1 VLRIADEDD
10 LSSVIGPLQLAAAA
24 APGTSIT
31 DLVGNFGDLYKLFEQ
46 VSQPHL
52 IELGK
57 PLPRK
62 KYLPRKPAGS
72 CPAAH
77 NQALLDKG
85 SR

>member
-10 LSSVIGPLQLAAAA
+10 LSSVMGPLQVAAAA
-24 APGTSIT
+24 APGTPIAS
-31 DLVGNFGDLYKLFEQ
+31 LVGNFGDLYKLIEE
-46 VSQPHL
+46 VTKPHL

-62 KYLPRKPAGS
+62 KYLPRNPVGS

-77 NQALLDKG
+77 NEALDKDP
-85 SR
+85 R

>member
-1 VLRIADEDD
+1 MRIADEDD
-10 LSSVIGPLQLAAAA
+10 LSSVMGPLQVAAAA
-24 APGTSIT
+24 APGTPIA
-31 DLVGNFGDLYKLFEQ
+31 DLIGNFGDLYKLFEGL
-46 VSQPHL
+46 SQPQL

-62 KYLPRKPAGS
+62 KHLPRKSVGS

-85 SR
+85 RR